1 MFLSNTYIKN
11 YRSIKDQKLKFYK
24 GKNVI
29 VGKNNAGKSNIVK
42 AINLILGESSPTYA
56 KTENI
61 TDNDFFNGSTDE
73 PIYICCLLQRE
84 INESLNY
91 NEIYNCTGFYCH
103 AKDVIFQKGKGAKP
117 LINEYERYK
126 LDFESDNLYQ
136 DFDAI
141 LNIDPDDNNIKKVYI
156 NPKLRN
162 QRSFE
167 DELDSCFQFG
177 YIFRATKEHGKIIK
191 DIRFIYREDETMDW
205 RLAFSAPIRN
215 EFIQCALIPSFRD
228 PNNILRINQ
237 WSWYGKLL
245 KKSINGDD
253 DDLTEAF
260 KVVKS
265 VSDGMFE
272 SLKKSIGNTGVK
284 VAFPNTE
291 ISFQFNPDTK
301 IDIYKSTLIY
311 VNDGFN
317 SLLEDKGSGI
327 QSAVIIGL
335 FHYYTRNIAHRCCSL
350 LVLEEPELYLHPQ
363 ARRVISSRIDEFIS
377 DSDDENQNQVIL
389 TTHSPE
395 FISTAHDN
403 LNIILAKKGSDNST
417 NAFNVKLNASKDK
430 QILVKIQ
437 NAEMFFADCVILVEG
452 GEKYILEAF
461 CKYFG
466 RTLHPILGE
475 NWLDENN
482 ISVISVGGK
491 TEFYKYYNILNDIG
505 IRVYI
510 LSDFDFFLRQFAKFI
525 TKANL
530 GEDIQNRFNGIN
542 GKITKPTFEPT
553 ETVNEIIAN
562 LIDEISKSGYK
573 LSNKDII
580 SRIKEQTI
588 IKNLSQINPENHEE
602 IQAMREELKL
612 FNIFFLDGELEN
624 IYTERTV
631 EGLSK
636 ESIGGKEERP
646 IYLASQILNSKKIT
660 FEEYIDIT
668 QYNTF
673 IEFVAVQIGLIEKT
687 VEKNEIM
694 QESNPLLGSD
704 DSNVAEPNK

>member
-11 YRSIKDQKLKFYK
+11 YRSIKNQKLKFYK

-73 PIYICCLLQRE
+73 SIYICCLLQRE
-84 INESLNY
+84 INEALNY
-91 NEIYNCTGFYCH
+91 NEIYNCMGFYCH
-103 AKDVIFQKGKGAKP
+103 AKDIIYQRGAKP
-117 LINEYERYK
+117 IINGYERYK
-126 LDFESDNLYQ
+126 LDFESDDLYQ
-136 DFDAI
+136 DFDFL
-141 LNIDPDDNNIKKVYI
+141 LNIDPDDSDIKKAYI

-177 YIFRATKEHGKIIK
+177 YIFRASKEHGKIIK

-205 RLAFSAPIRN
+205 RLAFTAPIRN

-228 PNNILRINQ
+228 PNNILKINQ

-253 DDLTEAF
+253 VNLSEAF
-260 KVVKS
+260 KAVKS
-265 VSDGMFE
+265 VSDEMFE
-272 SLKKSIGNTGVK
+272 TLRKSIGNTGVK

-335 FHYYTRNIAHRCCSL
+335 FHYYTRNIAHRACSL

-377 DSDDENQNQVIL
+377 DSEDENQNQVIL

-403 LNIILAKKGSDNST
+403 LNIILAKKSSDNST

-461 CKYFG
+461 CKHFG
-466 RTLHPILGE
+466 RNLHPTLGE

-491 TEFYKYYNILNDIG
+491 TEFHKYYNILNEIG
-505 IRVYI
+505 IRVYV
-510 LSDFDFFLRQFAKFI
+510 LSDFDFFLRQFANFL
-525 TKANL
+525 TKTNL
-530 GEDIQNRFNGIN
+530 GEEIKNRFNGIN
-542 GKITKPTFEPT
+542 GKIIKPAFEPT
-553 ETVNEIIAN
+553 ETINEIITS
-562 LIDEISKSGYK
+562 LIDEISKGGYK
-573 LSNKDII
+573 LSTKDII

-588 IKNLSQINPENHEE
+588 IKTLSQINEEYHED
-602 IQAMREELKL
+602 IQKMREELKL
-612 FNIFFLDGELEN
+612 YNIYFLDGELEN

-631 EGLSK
+631 EGLK
-636 ESIGGKEERP
+636 NANIGGKEERP
-646 IYLASQILNSKKIT
+646 IYLASQILNNKKIT
-660 FEEYIDIT
+660 FEDYVDTT
-668 QYNTF
+668 QYGAF
-673 IEFVAVQIGLIEKT
+673 IELVAIQLGLISKSVEENIMQT
-687 VEKNEIM
+687 VEQI
-694 QESNPLLGSD
+694 LDID
-704 DSNVAEPNK
+704 DSNKSIE

>member
-11 YRSIKDQKLKFYK
+11 YRSIKNQNLKFYK

-42 AINLILGESSPTYA
+42 AINLILGENSPTYA

-84 INESLNY
+84 TNEVLNY

-103 AKDVIFQKGKGAKP
+103 AKDIIFQRGAKP
-117 LINEYERYK
+117 IINGYERYNI
-126 LDFESDNLYQ
+126 DFNSETLYQ
-136 DFDAI
+136 DFDSI
-141 LNIDPDDNNIKKVYI
+141 LNIDPDDNDVKKAYI

-177 YIFRATKEHGKIIK
+177 YIFRATKEHGKITK
-191 DIRFIYREDETMDW
+191 DIRFIYREDETMGW

-228 PNNILRINQ
+228 PNNILKINQ

-253 DDLTEAF
+253 EGLTEAF

-272 SLKKSIGNTGVK
+272 TLKKSIGNTGVK
-284 VAFPNTE
+284 IAFPNTD

-335 FHYYTRNIAHRCCSL
+335 FHYYTRNIAHRACSL

-377 DSDDENQNQVIL
+377 DSEDENQNQVIL

-461 CKYFG
+461 CKHFG
-466 RTLHPILGE
+466 RNLYPTLGE

-491 TEFYKYYNILNDIG
+491 AEFYKYYNILNEIG
-505 IRVYI
+505 IKVYI
-510 LSDFDFFLRQFAKFI
+510 LSDFDFFLRQFSIFL
-525 TKANL
+525 TKTNL
-530 GEDIQNRFNGIN
+530 GEEIKNKFNGIN
-542 GKITKPTFEPT
+542 GKIIKPTFEPT
-553 ETVNEIIAN
+553 ETINEIITN
-562 LIDEISKSGYK
+562 LIYEISQSGYK
-573 LSNKDII
+573 LSTKDIV
-580 SRIKEQTI
+580 SKIKEQTI
-588 IKNLSQINPENHEE
+588 IKTLSQINEE
-602 IQAMREELKL
+602 YHGDIQKMREELKL
-612 FNIFFLDGELEN
+612 YNIFFLDGELEN

-631 EGLSK
+631 EGLK
-636 ESIGGKEERP
+636 NANIGGKEERP
-646 IYLASQILNSKKIT
+646 IYLASQILNNKKIN
-660 FEEYIDIT
+660 FEDYVDTAEY
-668 QYNTF
+668 NSF
-673 IEFVAVQIGLIEKT
+673 IELVAIQLGIINKLVEEK
-687 VEKNEIM
+687 EIV
-694 QESNPLLGSD
+694 QESERFLDID
-704 DSNVAEPNK
+704 DSNNEELSK